1 MAKRKTR
8 EEDAEGSNDQNSPT
22 PETDNVSQPPV
33 LPDTAQNPENEGD
46 SRDIS
51 EDEGDVPLED
61 NTSEAELQN
70 ASYVAQVSTDNT
82 K

>member
-8 EEDAEGSNDQNSPT
+8 EEDVEGSNDQKSPT
-22 PETDNVSQPPV
+22 PEKDNVSQPPI

-46 SRDIS
+46 NRDIS
-51 EDEGDVPLED
+51 EDEGDVPMED

-70 ASYVAQVSTDNT
+70 ASHVAQVSTDNT